1 MARINKVTS
10 LHSWRYC
17 VKAENSI
24 SGREGGEF
32 DLCRHIERVLKIR
45 LGRGEDVF
53 KIATQDINSLR
64 CSRTCQL
71 F

>member
-1 MARINKVTS
+1 M
-10 LHSWRYC
+10 
-17 VKAENSI
+17 KAENSI

-32 DLCRHIERVLKIR
+32 DFCRHIERVLKIR